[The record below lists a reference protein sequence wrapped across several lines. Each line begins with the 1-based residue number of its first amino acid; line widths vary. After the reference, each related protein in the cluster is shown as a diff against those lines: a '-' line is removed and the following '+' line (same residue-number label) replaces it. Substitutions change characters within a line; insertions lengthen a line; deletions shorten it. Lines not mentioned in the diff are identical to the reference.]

1 MDSFVAASD
10 AQMMAHMMA
19 AAKSYDY
26 VLKFLLVGDSDVGK
40 DEILNNLDEDNSSD
54 EPAFGRC
61 PGVGYK
67 TTNILLDGKRVRLQ
81 VWDTSGQGRFE
92 TIFRSYS
99 RGAQGVILVYDIT
112 NKWSFAGLDR
122 WLHQIEEVVAVEEA
136 VMCGVDYEMS
146 NCCLF
151 VCFHIPG
158 VPKILVGNRLHLAF
172 RRQVSEYTA
181 QTYAHKHSMTF
192 FEVSPLCN
200 YNIRESCA
208 ELSRMA
214 LQRNGMENLMRMNTV
229 LSLQELCCRAIVAR
243 TTVYSIER
251 LPLPKTLKSCLIS
264 FSSLPNYTLSWRP
277 SRHQYRSPKE
287 KKTIAKKAKAFF
299 SCDNLTKAMSSTS
312 IAYNTGAAATNT
324 PNSSRRR
331 SHNSGNDR
339 NNRFCTIS

>member
-122 WLHQIEEVVAVEEA
+122 WLHQIEE
-136 VMCGVDYEMS
+136 
-146 NCCLF
+146 
-151 VCFHIPG
+151 HIPG

>member
-1 MDSFVAASD
+1 MDPSVMSC
-10 AQMMAHMMA
+10 QRMVSS
-19 AAKSYDY
+19 KTYDY

-40 DEILNNLDEDNSSD
+40 DEILNNLDEDNTPD
-54 EPAFGRC
+54 EPSFGRC

-67 TTNILLDGKRVRLQ
+67 TTNILLDGKRIRLQ

-112 NKWSFAGLDR
+112 NKWSFAGLNR
-122 WLHQIEEVVAVEEA
+122 WLNQIEE
-136 VMCGVDYEMS
+136 
-146 NCCLF
+146 
-151 VCFHIPG
+151 HIPG

-181 QTYAHKHSMTF
+181 ETYAHKHCMTF

-264 FSSLPNYTLSWRP
+264 FSSLPNYTMSWRP
-277 SRHQYRSPKE
+277 SRQQYRSPKE

-312 IAYNTGAAATNT
+312 IAYNTNSATN
-324 PNSSRRR
+324 PAIAGHRR
-331 SHNSGNDR
+331 SHNNEHK
-339 NNRFCTIS
+339 NRFCTVS